1 MTLSEIMR
9 LASVNPEAVA
19 SVQTPAALW
28 QMLRALEQRV
38 ASAEAEAD
46 EAKLQARLATE
57 AAEASEV
64 VARAEKLAAA
74 ATERRAAAAVQD
86 VAAQLRRQYDRDR
99 SAAQRSTAQLR
110 RAAEAARL
118 SCARQHEREEAAK
131 ADTLGASTPGSSTP
145 TRVSRFR
152 TSGPGWARTVLGG
165 KQRPALSAGQPLAS
179 WPVGRPLP
187 TLGAAPGS
195 MASSGTGGA
204 CSGQLR
210 PNVTSAGGA
219 VKGKVRETPAWALS
233 RCRCN

>member
-131 ADTLGASTPGSSTP
+131 ADTLGASTLGSSTP

-165 KQRPALSAGQPLAS
+165 KQRPAPFGRPLAS
-179 WPVGRPLP
+179 WPASLSPPGRLADPCRPWGLPRAARLPLA
-187 TLGAAPGS
+187 LVAPARGS
-195 MASSGTGGA
+195 YGRT
-204 CSGQLR
+204 
-210 PNVTSAGGA
+210 
-219 VKGKVRETPAWALS
+219 
-233 RCRCN
+233 